1 MFATIPDLGLSSGFR
16 GDSTIAK
23 PLKRATFGTGIAD
36 SAPDREPRSPLSA
49 MTPNRSPRQC
59 LYVEYTRQ
67 ALGSAMPIG
76 ELMWHMDRDELC
88 FLSGGGGWS
97 H

>member
-1 MFATIPDLGLSSGFR
+1 MGSEGTPQFWEGGLHNCETSEKDNIWNRHCRFR
-16 GDSTIAK
+16 
-23 PLKRATFGTGIAD
+23 
-36 SAPDREPRSPLSA
+36 PDREPRSPLSA